1 MLIEGLKC
9 INCGEIFPPEPKFFV
24 CPKCSVKK
32 VRGITVFKGITE
44 VVYDYEEMGEIISKK
59 LFSQRPFNAIRYRE
73 LLGFQKE
80 ERLIT
85 LGEGG
90 TPLLKGGKLAKR
102 LKVKNLLL
110 KIEAQNPTGSFKD
123 RESLLAVN
131 KALQFGKK
139 SVSCVSSG
147 NAAASLSAYAARA
160 GLACFVFMPSTASK
174 GKISQCSV
182 HGAKT
187 FLVDGIY
194 EEIFEVYLEA
204 VKDLDIFESCPGHN
218 RFRVEGD
225 KTISYEICEQ
235 LGWKAP
241 DWVIDN
247 VGNGTHLYG
256 MWKGFKE
263 LKDLGFIDNL
273 PKMVATGPVGGAPIV
288 DGFKKGEAAPLESFE
303 ESIAEGLVSR
313 WSYDAPLALKALKE
327 SRGNAEYVSDKEIL
341 KAMSLLARLEG
352 VFAEPSGSACVAA
365 LPKLVEAGI
374 IDSKDEVVCLITGN
388 GLKDPKSGRRISK
401 KPINVPLSVGE
412 IKEFLRRFS
421 LKPKGKL

>member
-1 MLIEGLKC
+1 KC
-9 INCGEIFPPEPKFFV
+9 INCGEIFPPSPKFFD
-24 CPKCSVKK
+24 CPKCGFEKVK
-32 VRGITVFKGITE
+32 GITVFKGITE
-44 VVYDYEEMGEIISKK
+44 VVYNYEEIGEMVSKK
-59 LFSQRPFNAIRYRE
+59 LFYKRPFNALRYRE
-73 LLGFQKE
+73 FLGFQKKE
-80 ERLIT
+80 KLLT

-90 TPLLKGGKLAKR
+90 TPLLKSKKLAKK
-102 LKVKNLLL
+102 LKIKNLLL

-131 KALQFGKK
+131 KALQFRKK

-147 NAAASLSAYAARA
+147 NAAASLAAYAARA
-160 GLACFVFMPSTASK
+160 GLGCFVFMPATASK

-187 FLVDGIY
+187 FLMDGIY

-225 KTISYEICEQ
+225 KTIAYEICEQ
-235 LGWKAP
+235 LEWRAP
-241 DWVIDN
+241 EWVIDN

-263 LKDLGFIDNL
+263 LKDLGFIENL
-273 PKMVATGPVGGAPIV
+273 PKMVATGPFGGAPIV
-288 DGFKKGEAAPLESFE
+288 DGFKKGEAAPLESCE

-327 SRGNAEYVSDKEIL
+327 SKGNAEYVSDKEIL

-352 VFAEPSGSACVAA
+352 IFAEPSGAACIAA
-365 LPKLVEAGI
+365 LPKLVEAGV
-374 IDSKDEVVCLITGN
+374 IDGKDEVVCLITGN

-401 KPINVPLSVGE
+401 NPINVPLSVDA
-412 IKEFLRRFS
+412 IKSFL
-421 LKPKGKL
+421 K